1 MEVEM
6 TFRYL
11 AILAMQLVLAG
22 APGANAAETGATSR
36 WLEGQYVPSVAFA
49 VRRLGCDMQ
58 SLASGFG
65 CSSREPL
72 VIARAA
78 QTRIMAALAQGT
90 GRSSRLR
97 LLGPGLALGALL
109 GALG

>member
-1 MEVEM
+1 
-6 TFRYL
+6 
-11 AILAMQLVLAG
+11 
-22 APGANAAETGATSR
+22 
-36 WLEGQYVPSVAFA
+36 
-49 VRRLGCDMQ
+49 MQ

-65 CSSREPL
+65 CADISREPL